1 MPARAGDRRSLAWA
15 GTLVYIP
22 AMRTLLPLLLACS
35 LVLPALSALPAR
47 ANDVDL
53 AVSAKVYVGEK
64 PKVTLKI
71 KKDLAKA
78 TLEVDGGGGQRHRQ
92 TLGPSAAGTEL
103 IFELPQKGTGVV
115 KWKGTLEV
123 EFDDGTNGTMPLTF
137 ATEVI
142 GKLDVKVVSER
153 AEIVDGNS
161 VRVVMSR
168 KAGKVDVEV
177 VGDDGDVLA
186 NTSKAFHG
194 EAPGTELKVEW
205 IPKTQAKPF
214 MLRVVAHD
222 PDGIFSPTLEAYVWA
237 FEVPHEEVLFETG
250 KSDIRATEEPKLQAA
265 LDELNRALK
274 KYARALAISKDQN
287 RLFIFGHTDSVG
299 SPGSNQ
305 ALSDARARSI
315 ASWFLKHGIKL
326 PIYARGY
333 GESMLKVETPDETD
347 EARNRRA
354 DYQVTNQPV
363 SLSGWARIQ

>member
-1 MPARAGDRRSLAWA
+1 MVYIQGMRSLLPTLFAWCL
-15 GTLVYIP
+15 GFSS
-22 AMRTLLPLLLACS
+22 LA
-35 LVLPALSALPAR
+35 ALPAR

-53 AVSAKVYVGEK
+53 AVSAKVYLGDK

-71 KKDLAKA
+71 KKDLSQA
-78 TLEVDGGGGQRHRQ
+78 TLDVDGGGGQRARQ
-92 TLGPSAAGTEL
+92 TLGPSAAGTDL
-103 IFELPQKGTGVV
+103 VFELPQKGAGVV

-123 EFDDGTNGTMPLTF
+123 EFADGTSGSMPLAF

-153 AEIVDGNS
+153 DEIVERNT
-161 VRVVMSR
+161 VRVTMSR

-177 VGDDGDVLA
+177 VGDDGDILA
-186 NTSKAFHG
+186 NTSRAFHG
-194 EAPGTELKVEW
+194 EAPGAELKVEW
-205 IPKTQAKPF
+205 IPKTTAKPF

-222 PDGIFSPTLEAYVWA
+222 VDGIFSPTLEAYVWA

-250 KSDIRATEEPKLQAA
+250 KSDIRPSEEPKLQAA

-299 SPGSNQ
+299 SPASNQ

-315 ASWFLKHGIKL
+315 ATWFLKHGVKL
-326 PIYARGY
+326 PIHARGF

-363 SLSGWARIQ
+363 SLSGWTRIQ

>member
-1 MPARAGDRRSLAWA
+1 
-15 GTLVYIP
+15 
-22 AMRTLLPLLLACS
+22 MRTLLPAF
-35 LVLPALSALPAR
+35 LVCGAAMSALVAAPAL
-47 ANDVDL
+47 ANDVEL

-64 PKVTLKI
+64 PKVTVKI

-78 TLEVDGGGGQRHRQ
+78 TLEVDGGQGQRHRQ
-92 TLGPSAAGTEL
+92 TLGPGAAGTDL
-103 IFELPQKGTGVV
+103 VFELPQKGTGVV

-123 EFDDGTNGTMPLTF
+123 EFDDGSSGSMPLTF

-142 GKLDVKVVSER
+142 GKLDVKVVSEKE
-153 AEIVDGNS
+153 EIVERNT
-161 VRVVMSR
+161 VRVTMSR
-168 KAGKVDVEV
+168 KAGKIDVEV
-177 VGDDGDVLA
+177 VGDDGETLA
-186 NTSKAFHG
+186 NVSQKFSG

-205 IPKTQAKPF
+205 IPKKTAKPF

-250 KSDIRATEEPKLQAA
+250 KSDIRSTEEPKLVAA

-274 KYARALAISKDQN
+274 KYARALSISKDQN

-315 ASWFLKHGIKL
+315 ASWFLKHGVKL
-326 PIYARGY
+326 PIYARGF
-333 GESMLKVETPDETD
+333 GESMLKVDTPDETD

-363 SLSGWARIQ
+363 SLSGWARVQ